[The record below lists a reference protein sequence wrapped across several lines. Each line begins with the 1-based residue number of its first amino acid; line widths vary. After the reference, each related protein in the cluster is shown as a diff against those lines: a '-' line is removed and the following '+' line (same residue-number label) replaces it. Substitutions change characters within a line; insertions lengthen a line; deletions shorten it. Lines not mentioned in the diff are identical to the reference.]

1 MIKQSVQQP
10 GETQLALPAA
20 MALNPGDL
28 VLVTFE
34 LGWLPVPCK
43 VLEIS
48 DSSSA
53 DQAGNLLV
61 FPLLTLTGISQPVYS
76 PRWVFSF
83 NCRKLDALTALQL
96 VKASN
101 ELLSAVPSLVLDH
114 SR

>member
-1 MIKQSVQQP
+1 MIKQSVQT
-10 GETQLALPAA
+10 GEMPLTLPAA
-20 MALNPGDL
+20 MVLNPGDL

-43 VLEIS
+43 VLEIR

-53 DQAGNLLV
+53 HESGDLLV
-61 FPLLTLTGISQPVYS
+61 NPLVALTGISAPVDS

-101 ELLSAVPSLVLDH
+101 ELLSAVPTLVLDH